1 MAEVFGFNK
10 QDADNLLRVIGGNAS
25 ELPLL
30 SSNEGII
37 GIFGFE
43 LTSTFSGGQV
53 AGYWTASCIVKD
65 ALFRTTLANGFV
77 FDPLGAFVALPV
89 GHRGLCLRWARF
101 LFAIQAACPQT

>member
-30 SSNEGII
+30 SSNEGIV
-37 GIFGFE
+37 GIFGFV
-43 LTSTFSGGQV
+43 LTTKFKDKAANCV
-53 AGYWTASCIVKD
+53 VKD
-65 ALFRTTLANGFV
+65 ALFETTLANGV
-77 FDPLGAFVALPV
+77 VLDPLGAFTELPIN
-89 GHRGLCLRWARF
+89 HKGLCVRWSQY